1 MGLIS
6 HSVSTTSTQD
16 DASNDDCDVEL
27 TSLHHGEAHAA
38 ATKEP
43 RRKKLNVAT
52 LAVLVFYSVSG
63 GPYGS
68 EASVRSAGNFY
79 TLVGYIVAPCIW
91 SIPEAIMTAELS
103 SALPEAAGG
112 VAWVEEAFGERA
124 GWMAGYLGWIAG
136 QFVKP
141 LSFIRYERRN
151 ELI

>member
-6 HSVSTTSTQD
+6 HRVSTSSTQD
-16 DASNDDCDVEL
+16 DASNDDCEVEL
-27 TSLHHGEAHAA
+27 TNWNHGDAHDAT

-43 RRKKLNVAT
+43 RGEKLNVAT

-79 TLVGYIVAPCIW
+79 TLLGYLVAPFIW

-103 SALPEAAGG
+103 SAMPEAAGG

-136 QFVKP
+136 QFVKL
-141 LSFIRYERRN
+141 LSQIQSKKK
-151 ELI
+151 